1 MQTSADGDLRV
12 IWLEG
17 DLVRGQLAVA
27 EEAVEAGLAGTA
39 DLLLDA
45 GGIRNF
51 DSAGAEFLV
60 RRLKGGEGRLR
71 LRNAS
76 RKLRCFLEALPPP
89 EVFRGEMTT
98 FLRLPV
104 SDLLVETASEVVEKV
119 SEKVRRFT
127 SLLFLLIYYT
137 FIGPFKGHRPR
148 LGRLMQEMALMGVDA
163 LPIVSLVA
171 VLMGLILGISSGQ
184 QLESFGG
191 EGLRIFSADLVG
203 VSITREIGPIMTAIL
218 IAGRSGSAI
227 TAEIGTMA
235 VTEELDG
242 LRVMGMNPIPYLV
255 VPKILGLIVVLP
267 CLVMFADIVG
277 VGGGFCTGM
286 LIFGL
291 PFSEYWNQTVA
302 AISVTDLTTG
312 LVKAAVF
319 GLLIGLT
326 GAMHGLMVRGGSTDV
341 GLKTTSSVVIGIA
354 AVICADLFFTAAFFL
369 GDV

>member
-1 MQTSADGDLRV
+1 MDGDRRV
-12 IWLEG
+12 IWLKG
-17 DLVRGQLAVA
+17 DLVRGQIGLAEGA
-27 EEAVEAGLAGTA
+27 LERGLAGEA
-39 DLLLDA
+39 DVLLDV
-45 GGIRNF
+45 GRVNTF

-60 RRLKGGEGRLR
+60 RRLKAAEGRLQ
-71 LRNAS
+71 LQNAS
-76 RKLRCFLEALPPP
+76 HNLRSFLEVLPPP
-89 EVFRGEMTT
+89 QVFRGEQTT
-98 FLRLPV
+98 FIRLPV
-104 SDLLVETASEVVEKV
+104 SDLLVDTATEVVEQV

-127 SLLFLLIYYT
+127 SLFCLLLYYI
-137 FIGPFKGHRPR
+137 FIGPFRGQRVR
-148 LGRLMQEMALMGVDA
+148 VGRLMEEITLMGVDA
-163 LPIVSLVA
+163 VPIVSLVA

-242 LRVMGMNPIPYLV
+242 LRVMGLNPIPYLV
-255 VPKILGLIVVLP
+255 VPKILGLMVVLP
-267 CLVMFADIVG
+267 CLVIFADLVG

-286 LIFGL
+286 LIFGI

-302 AISVTDLTTG
+302 AITFTDMVTG

-354 AVICADLFFTAAFFL
+354 SVICADLFFTAAFFL
-369 GDV
+369 GDL

>member
-1 MQTSADGDLRV
+1 M

-17 DLVRGQLAVA
+17 DLVRGQISLAELAVEQA
-27 EEAVEAGLAGTA
+27 LAGTT
-39 DLLLDA
+39 DVLLDV
-45 GGIRNF
+45 GRVRRF

-60 RRLKGGEGRLR
+60 RRLKSAEGRLQ

-76 RKLRCFLEALPPP
+76 HNLRSFLEALPPP
-89 EVFRGEMTT
+89 EVFRGEMTR
-98 FLRLPV
+98 FMRLPV
-104 SDLLVETASEVVEKV
+104 SDLLVETASEVVEHV

-127 SLLFLLIYYT
+127 SLFLLMLYYV
-137 FIGPFKGHRPR
+137 FIGPFRGHRPR
-148 LGRLMQEMALMGVDA
+148 LGRRMEEITLIGVDA
-163 LPIVSLVA
+163 LPIVALVA

-191 EGLRIFSADLVG
+191 EGLRIFSADMVG

-242 LRVMGMNPIPYLV
+242 LRVMGLNPIPYLI
-255 VPKILGLIVVLP
+255 VPKIVSLVIVLP
-267 CLVMFADIVG
+267 CLVVFADLVG

-286 LIFGL
+286 LIFGI

-302 AISVTDLTTG
+302 AITVTDMITG